1 MKNYFY
7 SAISIFLMTFILT
20 GFSNEVPAQ
29 IGQQGTAFPES
40 GKNTTYLL
48 SANNDLYGIKKNTT
62 GTKSTEVHILTS
74 SSGYKTFKLTTGTPL
89 PETDDNYDFLLA
101 PNNDL
106 VAIKKFGTGTRKT
119 EVHILSAASNYQQF
133 ILQTGTVL
141 PETNKDYIFLMDA
154 ERNLY
159 AINRKGVSSTTIQIL
174 SAASNYQKASFTEM
188 GLPLSQTDER
198 FNFLLDSE
206 KNLITVIKQ
215 DTGKIVIIVFKRD
228 MNYQLPSPLS
238 GTFLGFSG
246 DNFQFL
252 INPQNDIFGIKTS
265 QTGTKSTEVHI
276 LSAITKYSQFGLSL
290 KPSQSNPTVTPTTA
304 QPNPTVAPPTVPFA
318 NTMET
323 IQKIGKEF
331 ALFEE
336 DVRTGKIT
344 DAKLIEAKRK
354 EYDAKLNREINKPL
368 LGQWKEL
375 MRTMKEQIK
384 NSTVFPDQL
393 KADFYKGIETL
404 DKITLDGV
412 DKSDLKAKEF
422 NREFANGVKIFE
434 GANSQGNSAAF
445 GVGTFTAN
453 NGPINGLGND
463 TASSVQIPAG
473 YFVKLCPEEG
483 DNRQGAGNCEEYRE
497 GTHNLKYPRTASWV
511 NIRLVDLPQLPE
523 QFQKAFLPDGLT
535 IANITFGEFGV
546 TIFDGRDFQGKSAI
560 FGNGTFK
567 ANNGPINGLGNDSA
581 SSVIVPKGFQV
592 RICELEGNNNEGA
605 GNCEEYSAGK
615 HNLKHDNQMS
625 WVKVW
630 LP

>member
-1 MKNYFY
+1 MTIYK
-7 SAISIFLMTFILT
+7 ISILTMILMFVSL
-20 GFSNEVPAQ
+20 VQAQ

-40 GKNTTYLL
+40 GKNYVYLL
-48 SANNDLYGIKKNTT
+48 SANNDLYGIKKNAT
-62 GTKSTEVHILTS
+62 GTKSTEVHILAS
-74 SSGYKTFKLTTGTPL
+74 SGGYKTFKLQTGTPL
-89 PETDDNYDFLLA
+89 EETNDNYDFLLA

-119 EVHILSAASNYQQF
+119 EVHILSASSNYQQF
-133 ILQTGTVL
+133 ILQTGTAL
-141 PETNKDYIFLMDA
+141 PETNNDHRFLMDA

-159 AINRKGVSSTTIQIL
+159 VINRKGLRSTTIQIL

-198 FNFLLDSE
+198 FNFLLDSD

-252 INPQNDIFGIKTS
+252 INLQNDIFGIKTS

-276 LSAITKYSQFGLSL
+276 LSAITKYSQFGLTL
-290 KPSQSNPTVTPTTA
+290 KPS
-304 QPNPTVAPPTVPFA
+304 QPNPTVTAPTAEPNPTTAPPSVPFA
-318 NTMET
+318 NTMEA

-336 DVRTGKIT
+336 DVRNGKIT
-344 DAKLIEAKRK
+344 DQKLIETKRK
-354 EYDAKLNREINKPL
+354 EYEAKLNREINKPL
-368 LGQWKEL
+368 LAQWREL

-393 KADFYKGIETL
+393 KADFYKGLETL
-404 DKITLDGV
+404 DKITLDSF

-422 NREFANGVKIFE
+422 NRNFANGVKIFE
-434 GANSQGNSAAF
+434 GVNLQGNSAAF

-453 NGPINGLGND
+453 NGPINGIGND
-463 TASSVQIPAG
+463 AASSVQVPAG
-473 YFVKLCPEEG
+473 YIVKLCPEEG

-497 GTHNLKYPRTASWV
+497 GTHNLKSPRTASWV
-511 NIRLVDLPQLPE
+511 NVRLIDLPQLPE
-523 QFQKAFLPDGLT
+523 QFQKAFLPEGLN

-546 TIFDGRDFQGKSAI
+546 QIFEGRDFQGKSAI
-560 FGNGTFK
+560 FGNGTFI

-581 SSVIVPKGFQV
+581 SSVIVPKGFMV
-592 RICELEGNNNEGA
+592 KFCGEEGNSRQGA
-605 GNCEEYSAGK
+605 GTCEEYGEGK

-630 LP
+630 IP